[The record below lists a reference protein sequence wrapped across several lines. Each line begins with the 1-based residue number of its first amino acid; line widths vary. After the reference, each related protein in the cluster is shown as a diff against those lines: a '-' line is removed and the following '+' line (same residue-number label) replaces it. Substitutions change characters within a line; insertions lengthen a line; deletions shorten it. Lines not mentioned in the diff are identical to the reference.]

1 MQKHRCVRSCL
12 DLYKFVNEPLKEGM
26 PKSPSALQRIMG
38 STAAPAT
45 CAFSFA
51 ARSHTRH
58 RWLRACNYGRDNHLH
73 RSSPSGLHLC
83 RLRPFYMHVLC
94 DKAVPKPARIAP
106 LITIHRQKVL
116 ESMQLGRQLQAG
128 ALLAASRMGA
138 ALGCALKYAIAQ
150 PCHHLRRRVNRERH
164 QLRPSSYCA

>member
-1 MQKHRCVRSCL
+1 MRPILPGSVQVRERTIERGHA
-12 DLYKFVNEPLKEGM
+12 KVPQRT
-26 PKSPSALQRIMG
+26 SAHMG

-58 RWLRACNYGRDNHLH
+58 RWLRACDCGRDNQLH

-83 RLRPFYMHVLC
+83 RPRPFYLLDHVLC

-138 ALGCALKYAIAQ
+138 ALGCDLKDPCLQ
-150 PCHHLRRRVNRERH
+150 PSHNLPRRVK
-164 QLRPSSYCA
+164 